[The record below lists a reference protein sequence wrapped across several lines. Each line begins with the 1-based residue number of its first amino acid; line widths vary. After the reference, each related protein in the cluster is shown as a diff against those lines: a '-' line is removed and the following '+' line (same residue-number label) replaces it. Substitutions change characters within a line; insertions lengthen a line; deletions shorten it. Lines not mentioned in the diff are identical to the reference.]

1 VAVADR
7 TSATPV
13 ARTGVAARPAAAGA
27 PGRVEQWA
35 ITAVPVIAL
44 VVMGWQRRWMSDD
57 GFIHLRVVEQ
67 LTGGNGPVFN
77 VGERVEASTSPL
89 WVAILT
95 VADLFGGFAL
105 PWKAV
110 VLGIVCAGTGLLLAQ
125 RAGIRLA
132 RQGGDVR
139 TVLPLGAAVVAAMP
153 PFWDYATSGLETG
166 LIFGWLG
173 GSQWWCAHRVT
184 ATRVPRLRADLAGAA
199 WVGLGYLIHPD
210 LALFTVAFGAVLVVS
225 AWPAGRWRVTG
236 LLGAMAGLPVAYQ
249 IFRMGYYALLVPNT
263 ALTKEASRS
272 QWGQGWRYLADFAL
286 PYWLWVPVGALIGLL
301 ATQTMADVRAG
312 ARLRAACR
320 AAPALAAVGHALYI
334 VRVGGDFMHARLLLP
349 ALFAMV
355 APVSLPL
362 SVADLRLAR
371 SPLRVATAGLVA
383 AWAVVCALALPRDG
397 SVPRIADGTIEDER
411 LAWGGEV
418 RLDLLS
424 TRWGD
429 PRPGE
434 VRAFDVD
441 RLGVVAVPLRSG
453 VEFPAASVSVGGM
466 GNAYAWDL
474 DIYTIEHG
482 SLADPVGSHLDHL
495 VGERPGHQKPMP
507 PVWQVAGLVEGTEVP
522 DVDGVGLLVSSG
534 DLAAAEHAMECG
546 QLADYLDGIHEP
558 LTAGRFLRNLMDS
571 VANTRLRLS
580 PDPQA
585 AEDQMC
591 DPDG

>member
-1 VAVADR
+1 VADR
-7 TSATPV
+7 KPATPV
-13 ARTGVAARPAAAGA
+13 VADTDVAARRPGAGTR
-27 PGRVEQWA
+27 GRVGEWA
-35 ITAVPVIAL
+35 ITAVPVVAL

-67 LTGGNGPVFN
+67 LTAGNGPVLN
-77 VGERVEASTSPL
+77 IGERVEASTSPL

-95 VADLFGGFAL
+95 VADRIGGFAL

-110 VLGIVCAGTGLLLAQ
+110 LLGIGFAGTGLLLAQ

-132 RQGGDVR
+132 RGGGDVR
-139 TVLPLGAAVVAAMP
+139 TVLPLGAVVVAAMP

-173 GSQWWCAHRVT
+173 GSQWWCASRVT

-210 LALFTVAFGAVLVVS
+210 LALFSLAFGAVLVAA
-225 AWPAGRWRVTG
+225 AWPVGRWRVAG

-249 IFRMGYYALLVPNT
+249 IFRMGYYGLLVPNT
-263 ALTKEASRS
+263 ALAKEASRS
-272 QWGQGWRYLADFAL
+272 QWGQGWRYLADLAL
-286 PYWLWVPVGALIGLL
+286 PYWLWVPVGALVALL
-301 ATQTMADVRAG
+301 AAQTMADVRAG

-320 AAPALAAVGHALYI
+320 AAPALAAVVHALYI

-349 ALFAMV
+349 ALFALV

-362 SVADLRLAR
+362 SVADLRPAR
-371 SPLRVATAGLVA
+371 SRLRVAAAGLVA

-397 SVPRIADGTIEDER
+397 SVPRIADGTIGDER
-411 LAWGGEV
+411 FVWGAEV
-418 RLDLLS
+418 RLDLVWH
-424 TRWGD
+424 RWGD

-434 VRAFDVD
+434 VRVFDVD
-441 RLGVVAVPLRSG
+441 RLAAIAVPLRSG
-453 VEFPAASVSVGGM
+453 VEPTAASASLTGM

-474 DIYTIEHG
+474 DIYVIEHG
-482 SLADPVGSHLDHL
+482 SLAHPVGSHLDHL
-495 VGERPGHQKPMP
+495 VGDRPGHQKPMP
-507 PVWQVAGLVEGTEVP
+507 PVWQVAGLVDGAEVP
-522 DVDGVGLLVSSG
+522 DVDGVGLLVSSR
-534 DLAAAEHAMECG
+534 DLAAAERAMACG

-558 LTAGRFLRNLMDS
+558 LTPGRFLRNVVDS

-580 PDPQA
+580 PDPQV

-591 DPDG
+591 GPDG

>member
-1 VAVADR
+1 VADR
-7 TSATPV
+7 KPATPV
-13 ARTGVAARPAAAGA
+13 VADTDVAARRPGAGTR
-27 PGRVEQWA
+27 GRVGEWA
-35 ITAVPVIAL
+35 ITAVPVVAL

-67 LTGGNGPVFN
+67 LTAGNGPVLN
-77 VGERVEASTSPL
+77 IGERVEASTSPL

-95 VADLFGGFAL
+95 VADRIGGFAL

-110 VLGIVCAGTGLLLAQ
+110 LLGIGFAGTGLLLAQ

-132 RQGGDVR
+132 RGGGDVR
-139 TVLPLGAAVVAAMP
+139 TVLPLGAVVVAAMP

-173 GSQWWCAHRVT
+173 GSQWWCASRVT

-210 LALFTVAFGAVLVVS
+210 LALFSLAFGAVLVAA
-225 AWPAGRWRVTG
+225 AWPVGRWRVAG

-249 IFRMGYYALLVPNT
+249 IFRMGYYGLLVPNT
-263 ALTKEASRS
+263 ALAKEASRS
-272 QWGQGWRYLADFAL
+272 QWGQGWRYLADLAL
-286 PYWLWVPVGALIGLL
+286 PYWLWVPVGALVALL

-320 AAPALAAVGHALYI
+320 AAPALAAVVHALYI

-349 ALFAMV
+349 ALFALV

-362 SVADLRLAR
+362 SVADLRPAR
-371 SPLRVATAGLVA
+371 SRLRVAAAGLVA

-397 SVPRIADGTIEDER
+397 SVPRIADGTIGDER
-411 LAWGGEV
+411 FVWGAEV
-418 RLDLLS
+418 RLDLVRH
-424 TRWGD
+424 RWGD

-434 VRAFDVD
+434 VRVFDVD
-441 RLGVVAVPLRSG
+441 RLAAIAVPLRSG
-453 VEFPAASVSVGGM
+453 AEPTAASASLTGM

-474 DIYTIEHG
+474 DIYVIEHG
-482 SLADPVGSHLDHL
+482 SLAHPVGSHLDHL
-495 VGERPGHQKPMP
+495 VGDRPGHQKPMP
-507 PVWQVAGLVEGTEVP
+507 PVWQVAGLVDGAEVP
-522 DVDGVGLLVSSG
+522 DVDGVGLLVSSR
-534 DLAAAEHAMECG
+534 DLAAAERAMACG

-558 LTAGRFLRNLMDS
+558 LTPGRFLRNVVDS

-580 PDPQA
+580 PDPQV

-591 DPDG
+591 GPDG

>member
-1 VAVADR
+1 MADR
-7 TSATPV
+7 KPATPV
-13 ARTGVAARPAAAGA
+13 VADTDVAARRPGAGTR
-27 PGRVEQWA
+27 GRVGEWA
-35 ITAVPVIAL
+35 ITAVPVVAL

-67 LTGGNGPVFN
+67 LTAGNGLVLN

-95 VADLFGGFAL
+95 VADRFGGFAL

-110 VLGIVCAGTGLLLAQ
+110 MLGIGFAGTGLLLAQ

-132 RQGGDVR
+132 RGAGDVR
-139 TVLPLGAAVVAAMP
+139 TVLPLGAVVVAAMP

-173 GSQWWCAHRVT
+173 GSQWWCASRVT

-210 LALFTVAFGAVLVVS
+210 LALFSLAFGAVLVAA
-225 AWPAGRWRVTG
+225 AWPVGRWRVAG
-236 LLGAMAGLPVAYQ
+236 LLGAMAGLPLAYQ
-249 IFRMGYYALLVPNT
+249 IFRMGYYGLLVPNT
-263 ALTKEASRS
+263 ALAKEASRS
-272 QWGQGWRYLADFAL
+272 QWGQGWRYLADLAL
-286 PYWLWVPVGALIGLL
+286 PYWLWVPVGALVALL
-301 ATQTMADVRAG
+301 ATQTIADVRAG

-320 AAPALAAVGHALYI
+320 AAPALAAVVHALYI

-349 ALFAMV
+349 ALFALV

-362 SVADLRLAR
+362 SVADLRPAR
-371 SPLRVATAGLVA
+371 SPLRVAAAGLVA

-397 SVPRIADGTIEDER
+397 SVPRIADGTIADER
-411 LAWGGEV
+411 FVWGAEV
-418 RLDLLS
+418 RLDLVWH
-424 TRWGD
+424 RWGD

-434 VRAFDVD
+434 VRVFDVD
-441 RLGVVAVPLRSG
+441 RLAAIAVPLRSG
-453 VEFPAASVSVGGM
+453 AEPSAASASLTGM

-474 DIYTIEHG
+474 DVYVIEHG
-482 SLADPVGSHLDHL
+482 SLAHPVGSHLDHL
-495 VGERPGHQKPMP
+495 VGDRPGHQKPMP
-507 PVWQVAGLVEGTEVP
+507 PVWQVAGLVDGAEVP
-522 DVDGVGLLVSSG
+522 DVDGVGLLVSSR
-534 DLAAAEHAMECG
+534 DLAAAERTMACG

-558 LTAGRFLRNLMDS
+558 LTPGRFLRNVVDS

-580 PDPQA
+580 PDPQV

-591 DPDG
+591 GPEG

>member
-1 VAVADR
+1 MAD
-7 TSATPV
+7 TD
-13 ARTGVAARPAAAGA
+13 VAARRPGAGTR
-27 PGRVEQWA
+27 GRVGEWA

-67 LTGGNGPVFN
+67 LTAGNGLVLN

-95 VADLFGGFAL
+95 VADRFGGFAL

-110 VLGIVCAGTGLLLAQ
+110 MLGIGFAGTGLLLAQ

-132 RQGGDVR
+132 RGGGDAR
-139 TVLPLGAAVVAAMP
+139 TVLPLGAVVVAAMP

-173 GSQWWCAHRVT
+173 GSQWWCASRVT

-210 LALFTVAFGAVLVVS
+210 LALFSLAFGAVLVAA
-225 AWPAGRWRVTG
+225 AWPVGRWRVTG
-236 LLGAMAGLPVAYQ
+236 LLGAMAGLPLAYQ
-249 IFRMGYYALLVPNT
+249 IFRMGYYGLLVPNT
-263 ALTKEASRS
+263 ALAKEASRS
-272 QWGQGWRYLADFAL
+272 QWGQGWRYLADLAL
-286 PYWLWVPVGALIGLL
+286 PYWLWVPVGALVALL
-301 ATQTMADVRAG
+301 ATQTIADVRAG

-320 AAPALAAVGHALYI
+320 AAPALAAVVHALYI

-349 ALFAMV
+349 ALFALV

-362 SVADLRLAR
+362 SVADLRPAR
-371 SPLRVATAGLVA
+371 SPLRVAAAGLVA

-397 SVPRIADGTIEDER
+397 SVPRIADGTIADER
-411 LAWGGEV
+411 FVWGAEV
-418 RLDLLS
+418 RLDLVWH
-424 TRWGD
+424 RWGD

-434 VRAFDVD
+434 VRVFDVD
-441 RLGVVAVPLRSG
+441 RLAAIAVPLRSG
-453 VEFPAASVSVGGM
+453 AEPSAASASLTGM

-474 DIYTIEHG
+474 DVYVIEHG
-482 SLADPVGSHLDHL
+482 SLAHPVGSHLDHL
-495 VGERPGHQKPMP
+495 VGDRPGHQKPMP
-507 PVWQVAGLVEGTEVP
+507 PVWQVAGLVDGAEVP
-522 DVDGVGLLVSSG
+522 DVDGVGLLVSSR
-534 DLAAAEHAMECG
+534 DLAAAERAMACG

-558 LTAGRFLRNLMDS
+558 LTPGRFLRNVVDS

-580 PDPQA
+580 PDPQV

-591 DPDG
+591 GPDG

>member
-1 VAVADR
+1 MADR
-7 TSATPV
+7 KPATPV
-13 ARTGVAARPAAAGA
+13 VADTDVSARRPGAGTR
-27 PGRVEQWA
+27 GRVGEWA

-67 LTGGNGPVFN
+67 FTAGNGLVLN

-95 VADLFGGFAL
+95 VADRFGGFAL

-110 VLGIVCAGTGLLLAQ
+110 MLGIGFAGTGLLLAQ

-132 RQGGDVR
+132 RGGGDVR
-139 TVLPLGAAVVAAMP
+139 TVLPLGAVVVAAMP

-173 GSQWWCAHRVT
+173 GSQWWCASRVT

-210 LALFTVAFGAVLVVS
+210 LALFSLAFGAVLVAA
-225 AWPAGRWRVTG
+225 AWPVGRWRVAG
-236 LLGAMAGLPVAYQ
+236 LLGAMAGLPLAYQ
-249 IFRMGYYALLVPNT
+249 IFRMGYYGLLVPNT
-263 ALTKEASRS
+263 ALAKEASRS
-272 QWGQGWRYLADFAL
+272 QWGQGWRYLADLAL
-286 PYWLWVPVGALIGLL
+286 PYWLWVPVGALVALL
-301 ATQTMADVRAG
+301 ATQTIADVRAG

-320 AAPALAAVGHALYI
+320 AAPALAAVVHALYI

-349 ALFAMV
+349 ALFALV

-362 SVADLRLAR
+362 SVADLRPAR
-371 SPLRVATAGLVA
+371 SPLRVAAAGLVA

-397 SVPRIADGTIEDER
+397 SVPRIADGTIADER
-411 LAWGGEV
+411 FVWGAEV
-418 RLDLLS
+418 RLDLVWH
-424 TRWGD
+424 RWGD

-434 VRAFDVD
+434 VRVFDVD
-441 RLGVVAVPLRSG
+441 RLAAIAVPLRSG
-453 VEFPAASVSVGGM
+453 AEPSAASASLTGM

-474 DIYTIEHG
+474 DVYVIEHG
-482 SLADPVGSHLDHL
+482 SLAHPVGSHLDHL
-495 VGERPGHQKPMP
+495 VGDRPGHQKPMP
-507 PVWQVAGLVEGTEVP
+507 PVWQVAGLVDGAEVP
-522 DVDGVGLLVSSG
+522 DVDGVGLLVSSR
-534 DLAAAEHAMECG
+534 DLAAAERAMACG

-558 LTAGRFLRNLMDS
+558 LTPGRFLRNVVDS

-580 PDPQA
+580 PDPQV

-591 DPDG
+591 GPDG

>member
-1 VAVADR
+1 MAD
-7 TSATPV
+7 TD
-13 ARTGVAARPAAAGA
+13 VAARRPGAGTR
-27 PGRVEQWA
+27 GRVGEWA

-67 LTGGNGPVFN
+67 LTAGNGLVLN

-95 VADLFGGFAL
+95 VADRFGGFAL

-110 VLGIVCAGTGLLLAQ
+110 MLGIGFAGTGLLLAQ

-132 RQGGDVR
+132 RGGGDAR
-139 TVLPLGAAVVAAMP
+139 TVLPLGAVVVAAMP

-173 GSQWWCAHRVT
+173 GSQWWCASRVT

-210 LALFTVAFGAVLVVS
+210 LALFSLAFGAVLVAA
-225 AWPAGRWRVTG
+225 AWPVGRWRVAG
-236 LLGAMAGLPVAYQ
+236 LLGAMAGLPLAYQ
-249 IFRMGYYALLVPNT
+249 IFRMGYYGLLVPNT
-263 ALTKEASRS
+263 ALAKEASRS
-272 QWGQGWRYLADFAL
+272 QWGQGWRYLADLAL
-286 PYWLWVPVGALIGLL
+286 PYWLWVPVGALVALL
-301 ATQTMADVRAG
+301 ATQTIADVRAG

-320 AAPALAAVGHALYI
+320 AAPALAAVVHALYI

-349 ALFAMV
+349 ALFALV

-362 SVADLRLAR
+362 SVADLRPAR
-371 SPLRVATAGLVA
+371 SPLRVAAAGLVA

-397 SVPRIADGTIEDER
+397 SVPRIADGTIADER
-411 LAWGGEV
+411 FVWGAEV
-418 RLDLLS
+418 RLDLVWH
-424 TRWGD
+424 RWGD

-434 VRAFDVD
+434 VRVFDVD
-441 RLGVVAVPLRSG
+441 RLAAIAVPLRSG
-453 VEFPAASVSVGGM
+453 AEPSAASASLTGM

-474 DIYTIEHG
+474 DVYVIEHG
-482 SLADPVGSHLDHL
+482 SLAHPVGSHLDHL
-495 VGERPGHQKPMP
+495 VGDRPGHQKPMP
-507 PVWQVAGLVEGTEVP
+507 PVWQVAGLVDGAEVP
-522 DVDGVGLLVSSG
+522 DVDGVGLLVSSR
-534 DLAAAEHAMECG
+534 DLAAAERAMACG

-558 LTAGRFLRNLMDS
+558 LTPGRFLRNVVDS

-580 PDPQA
+580 PDPQV

-591 DPDG
+591 GPDG

>member
-1 VAVADR
+1 MADR
-7 TSATPV
+7 KPATPV
-13 ARTGVAARPAAAGA
+13 KADTDVAARRPGAGTR
-27 PGRVEQWA
+27 GRVGEWA

-67 LTGGNGPVFN
+67 VTAGNGLVLN

-110 VLGIVCAGTGLLLAQ
+110 VLGIGFAGTGLLLAQ

-132 RQGGDVR
+132 RGGGDVR
-139 TVLPLGAAVVAAMP
+139 TVLPLGAVVVAAMP

-173 GSQWWCAHRVT
+173 GSQWWCASRVT

-210 LALFTVAFGAVLVVS
+210 LALFSLAFGAVLV
-225 AWPAGRWRVTG
+225 AAARPAGRWRVAG
-236 LLGAMAGLPVAYQ
+236 LLGAMAGLPLAYQ
-249 IFRMGYYALLVPNT
+249 IFRMGYYGLLVPNT
-263 ALTKEASRS
+263 ALAKEASRS
-272 QWGQGWRYLADFAL
+272 QWGQGWRYLADLAL
-286 PYWLWVPVGALIGLL
+286 PYWLWVPVGALVALL
-301 ATQTMADVRAG
+301 ATQTIADVRAG

-320 AAPALAAVGHALYI
+320 AAPALAAMVHALYI

-349 ALFAMV
+349 ALFALV

-362 SVADLRLAR
+362 SVADLRPAR
-371 SPLRVATAGLVA
+371 SPLRVVAAGLVA

-397 SVPRIADGTIEDER
+397 SVPRIADGTIADER
-411 LAWGGEV
+411 FVWGAEV
-418 RLDLLS
+418 RLDLVWH
-424 TRWGD
+424 RWGD

-434 VRAFDVD
+434 VRVFDVD
-441 RLGVVAVPLRSG
+441 RLAAIAVPLRSG
-453 VEFPAASVSVGGM
+453 AEPSAASASLTGM

-474 DIYTIEHG
+474 DVYVIEHG
-482 SLADPVGSHLDHL
+482 SLAHPVGSHLDHL
-495 VGERPGHQKPMP
+495 VGDRPGHQKPMP
-507 PVWQVAGLVEGTEVP
+507 PVWQVAGLVDGAEVP
-522 DVDGVGLLVSSG
+522 DVDGVGLLVSSR
-534 DLAAAEHAMECG
+534 DLAAAERAMACG

-558 LTAGRFLRNLMDS
+558 LTPARFLRNVVDS

-580 PDPQA
+580 PDPQV

-591 DPDG
+591 GPDG

>member
-1 VAVADR
+1 MPVVAD
-7 TSATPV
+7 TD
-13 ARTGVAARPAAAGA
+13 VAARRPGAGTR
-27 PGRVEQWA
+27 GRVREWA

-67 LTGGNGPVFN
+67 LTAGNGLVLN

-95 VADLFGGFAL
+95 VADRFGGFAL

-110 VLGIVCAGTGLLLAQ
+110 MLGIGFAGTGLLLAQ

-132 RQGGDVR
+132 RGGGDVR
-139 TVLPLGAAVVAAMP
+139 TVLPLGAVVVAAMP

-173 GSQWWCAHRVT
+173 GSQWWCAYRVT
-184 ATRVPRLRADLAGAA
+184 TTRVPRLRADLAGAA

-210 LALFTVAFGAVLVVS
+210 LALFSLAFGAVLVAA
-225 AWPAGRWRVTG
+225 AWHAGRWRVAG

-249 IFRMGYYALLVPNT
+249 IFRMGYYGLLVPNT
-263 ALTKEASRS
+263 ALAKEASRS
-272 QWGQGWRYLADFAL
+272 QWGQGWRYLADLAL
-286 PYWLWVPVGALIGLL
+286 PYWLWVPVGALVALL
-301 ATQTMADVRAG
+301 ATQTIADVRAG

-320 AAPALAAVGHALYI
+320 AAPALAAVVHALYI

-349 ALFAMV
+349 ALFALV

-362 SVADLRLAR
+362 SVADLRPAR
-371 SPLRVATAGLVA
+371 SPLRMAAAGLVA

-397 SVPRIADGTIEDER
+397 SVPRIADGTIGDER
-411 LAWGGEV
+411 FVWGAEV
-418 RLDLLS
+418 RLDLVWH
-424 TRWGD
+424 RWGD

-434 VRAFDVD
+434 VRVFDVD
-441 RLGVVAVPLRSG
+441 RLAAIAVPLRSG
-453 VEFPAASVSVGGM
+453 ADPSAASASLAGM

-474 DIYTIEHG
+474 DIYVIEHG
-482 SLADPVGSHLDHL
+482 SLAHPVGSHLDHL
-495 VGERPGHQKPMP
+495 VGDRPGHQKPMP
-507 PVWQVAGLVEGTEVP
+507 PVWQVAGLVDGAEVP
-522 DVDGVGLLVSSG
+522 DVDGVGLLVSSR
-534 DLAAAEHAMECG
+534 DLAAAERTMACG

-558 LTAGRFLRNLMDS
+558 LTPGRFLRNVVDS

-580 PDPQA
+580 PDPQVA
-585 AEDQMC
+585 QDQMC
-591 DPDG
+591 GPDG

>member
-1 VAVADR
+1 VADR
-7 TSATPV
+7 KPATPV
-13 ARTGVAARPAAAGA
+13 VADTDVAARRPGAGTR
-27 PGRVEQWA
+27 GRVREWA

-67 LTGGNGPVFN
+67 LTAGNGLVLN

-95 VADLFGGFAL
+95 VADRFGGFAL

-110 VLGIVCAGTGLLLAQ
+110 MLGIGFAGTGLLLAQ

-132 RQGGDVR
+132 RGGGDVR
-139 TVLPLGAAVVAAMP
+139 TVLPLGAVVVAAMP

-173 GSQWWCAHRVT
+173 GSQWWCAYRVT
-184 ATRVPRLRADLAGAA
+184 TTRVPRLRADLAGAA

-210 LALFTVAFGAVLVVS
+210 LALFSLAFGAVLVAA
-225 AWPAGRWRVTG
+225 AWHAGRWRVAG

-249 IFRMGYYALLVPNT
+249 IFRMGYYGLLVPNT
-263 ALTKEASRS
+263 ALAKEASRS
-272 QWGQGWRYLADFAL
+272 QWGQGWRYLADLAL
-286 PYWLWVPVGALIGLL
+286 PYWLWVPVGALVALL
-301 ATQTMADVRAG
+301 ATQTIADVRAG

-320 AAPALAAVGHALYI
+320 AAPALAAVVHALYI

-349 ALFAMV
+349 ALFALV

-362 SVADLRLAR
+362 SVADLRPAR
-371 SPLRVATAGLVA
+371 SPLRMAAAGLVA

-397 SVPRIADGTIEDER
+397 SVPRIADGTIGDER
-411 LAWGGEV
+411 FVWGAEV
-418 RLDLLS
+418 RLDLVWH
-424 TRWGD
+424 RWGD

-434 VRAFDVD
+434 VRVFDVD
-441 RLGVVAVPLRSG
+441 RLAAIAVPLRSG
-453 VEFPAASVSVGGM
+453 AEPSAASASLAGM

-474 DIYTIEHG
+474 DIYVIEHG
-482 SLADPVGSHLDHL
+482 SLAHPVGSHLDHL
-495 VGERPGHQKPMP
+495 VGDRPGHQKPMP
-507 PVWQVAGLVEGTEVP
+507 PVWQVAGLVDGAEVP
-522 DVDGVGLLVSSG
+522 DVDGVGLLVSSR
-534 DLAAAEHAMECG
+534 DLAAAERTMACG

-558 LTAGRFLRNLMDS
+558 LTPGRFLRNVVDS

-580 PDPQA
+580 PDPQV

-591 DPDG
+591 GPDG

>member
-1 VAVADR
+1 MADR
-7 TSATPV
+7 KPATPV
-13 ARTGVAARPAAAGA
+13 KADTDVAARRPGAGTR
-27 PGRVEQWA
+27 GRVGEWA

-67 LTGGNGPVFN
+67 VTAGNGLVLN

-110 VLGIVCAGTGLLLAQ
+110 MLGIGFAGTGLLLAQ

-132 RQGGDVR
+132 RGGGDVR
-139 TVLPLGAAVVAAMP
+139 TVLPLGAVVVAAMP

-173 GSQWWCAHRVT
+173 GSQWWCAYRVT
-184 ATRVPRLRADLAGAA
+184 TTRVPRLRADLAGAA

-210 LALFTVAFGAVLVVS
+210 LALFSLAFGAVLVAA
-225 AWPAGRWRVTG
+225 AWHAGRWRVAG
-236 LLGAMAGLPVAYQ
+236 LLGAMAGLPLAYQ
-249 IFRMGYYALLVPNT
+249 IFRMGYYGLLVPNT
-263 ALTKEASRS
+263 ALAKEASRS
-272 QWGQGWRYLADFAL
+272 QWGQGWRYLADLAL
-286 PYWLWVPVGALIGLL
+286 PYWLWVPVGALVALL
-301 ATQTMADVRAG
+301 ATQTIADVRAG
-312 ARLRAACR
+312 ARLRAVCR
-320 AAPALAAVGHALYI
+320 AAPALAAMVHALYI

-349 ALFAMV
+349 ALFALV

-362 SVADLRLAR
+362 SVADLRPAR
-371 SPLRVATAGLVA
+371 SPLRVVAAGLVA

-397 SVPRIADGTIEDER
+397 SVPRIADGTIADER
-411 LAWGGEV
+411 FVWGAEV
-418 RLDLLS
+418 RLDLVWH
-424 TRWGD
+424 RWGD

-434 VRAFDVD
+434 VRVFDVD
-441 RLGVVAVPLRSG
+441 RLAAIAVPLRSG
-453 VEFPAASVSVGGM
+453 AEPSAASASLTGM

-474 DIYTIEHG
+474 DVYVIEHG
-482 SLADPVGSHLDHL
+482 SLAHPVGSHLDHL
-495 VGERPGHQKPMP
+495 VGDRPGHQKPMP
-507 PVWQVAGLVEGTEVP
+507 PVWQVAGLVDGAEVP
-522 DVDGVGLLVSSG
+522 DVDGVGLLVSSR
-534 DLAAAEHAMECG
+534 DLAAAERAMACG

-558 LTAGRFLRNLMDS
+558 LTPARFLRNVVDS

-580 PDPQA
+580 PDPQV

-591 DPDG
+591 GPDG

>member
-1 VAVADR
+1 VAD
-7 TSATPV
+7 TD
-13 ARTGVAARPAAAGA
+13 VAARRPVAGTR
-27 PGRVEQWA
+27 GRVGEWA

-67 LTGGNGPVFN
+67 LTAGNGPVLN

-110 VLGIVCAGTGLLLAQ
+110 VLGIGFAGTGLLLAQ

-132 RQGGDVR
+132 RGGGDVR
-139 TVLPLGAAVVAAMP
+139 TVLPLGAVVVAAMP

-173 GSQWWCAHRVT
+173 GSQWWCAYRVT

-210 LALFTVAFGAVLVVS
+210 LALFSLAFGAVLVAA
-225 AWPAGRWRVTG
+225 AWPVGRWRVTG
-236 LLGAMAGLPVAYQ
+236 LLGAMAGLPLAYQ
-249 IFRMGYYALLVPNT
+249 IFRMGYYGLLVPNT
-263 ALTKEASRS
+263 ALAKEASRS
-272 QWGQGWRYLADFAL
+272 QWGQGWRYLADLAL
-286 PYWLWVPVGALIGLL
+286 PYWLWVPVGALVALL

-320 AAPALAAVGHALYI
+320 AAPALAAVVHALYI

-349 ALFAMV
+349 ALFALV

-362 SVADLRLAR
+362 SVADLRPAR
-371 SPLRVATAGLVA
+371 SRLRVAAAGLVA

-397 SVPRIADGTIEDER
+397 SVPRIADGTIGDER
-411 LAWGGEV
+411 FVWGAEV
-418 RLDLLS
+418 RLDLVRH
-424 TRWGD
+424 RWGD

-434 VRAFDVD
+434 VRVFDVD
-441 RLGVVAVPLRSG
+441 RLAAIAVPLRSG
-453 VEFPAASVSVGGM
+453 AEPTAASASLTGM
-466 GNAYAWDL
+466 GNAYTWDL
-474 DIYTIEHG
+474 DIYVIEHG
-482 SLADPVGSHLDHL
+482 SLAHPVGSHLDHL
-495 VGERPGHQKPMP
+495 VGDRPGHQKPMP
-507 PVWQVAGLVEGTEVP
+507 PVWQVAGLVDGAEVP
-522 DVDGVGLLVSSG
+522 DVDGVGLLVSSR
-534 DLAAAEHAMECG
+534 DLAAAERAMACG

-558 LTAGRFLRNLMDS
+558 LTPGRFLRNVVDS

-580 PDPQA
+580 PDPQV

-591 DPDG
+591 GPDG

>member
-1 VAVADR
+1 VADR
-7 TSATPV
+7 KPATPV
-13 ARTGVAARPAAAGA
+13 VADTDVAARRPGAGTR
-27 PGRVEQWA
+27 GRVGEWA
-35 ITAVPVIAL
+35 ITAVPVVAL

-67 LTGGNGPVFN
+67 LTAGNGPVLN
-77 VGERVEASTSPL
+77 IGERVEASTSPL

-95 VADLFGGFAL
+95 VADRIGGFAL

-110 VLGIVCAGTGLLLAQ
+110 LLGIGFAGTGLLLAQ

-132 RQGGDVR
+132 RGGGDVR
-139 TVLPLGAAVVAAMP
+139 TVLPLGAVVVAAMP

-173 GSQWWCAHRVT
+173 GSQWWCASRVT

-210 LALFTVAFGAVLVVS
+210 LALFSLAFGAVLVAA
-225 AWPAGRWRVTG
+225 AWPVGRWRVAG

-249 IFRMGYYALLVPNT
+249 IFRMGYYGLLVPNT
-263 ALTKEASRS
+263 ALAKEASRS
-272 QWGQGWRYLADFAL
+272 QWGQGWRYLADLAL
-286 PYWLWVPVGALIGLL
+286 PYWLWVPVGALVALL
-301 ATQTMADVRAG
+301 ATQTIADVRAG

-320 AAPALAAVGHALYI
+320 AAPALAAVVHALYI

-349 ALFAMV
+349 ALFALV

-362 SVADLRLAR
+362 SVADLRPAR
-371 SPLRVATAGLVA
+371 SRLRVAAAGLVA

-397 SVPRIADGTIEDER
+397 SVPRIADGTIGDER
-411 LAWGGEV
+411 FVWGAEV
-418 RLDLLS
+418 RLDLVRH
-424 TRWGD
+424 RWGD

-434 VRAFDVD
+434 VRVFDVD
-441 RLGVVAVPLRSG
+441 RLAAIAVPLRSG
-453 VEFPAASVSVGGM
+453 AEPTAASASLTGM

-474 DIYTIEHG
+474 DIYVIEHG
-482 SLADPVGSHLDHL
+482 SLAHPVGSHLDHL
-495 VGERPGHQKPMP
+495 VGDRPGHQKPMP
-507 PVWQVAGLVEGTEVP
+507 PVWQVAGLVDGAEVP
-522 DVDGVGLLVSSG
+522 DVDGVGLLVSSR
-534 DLAAAEHAMECG
+534 DLAAAERAMACG

-558 LTAGRFLRNLMDS
+558 LTPGRFLRNVVDS

-580 PDPQA
+580 PDPQV

-591 DPDG
+591 GPDG